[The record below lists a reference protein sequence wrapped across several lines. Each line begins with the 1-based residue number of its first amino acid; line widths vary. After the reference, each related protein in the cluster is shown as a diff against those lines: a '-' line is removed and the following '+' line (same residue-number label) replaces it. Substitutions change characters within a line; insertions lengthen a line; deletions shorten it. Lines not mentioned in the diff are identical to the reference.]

1 MGGDNGEKRVKSCQ
15 GTFIKDTWT
24 KPKEVG
30 LRVAGRDGRG
40 GENGGG
46 EMETAIPEQQLIFKK
61 FFFISST
68 LSSTLDIEVAKR
80 KTGQYSVGYI
90 H

>member
-1 MGGDNGEKRVKSCQ
+1 MGS
-15 GTFIKDTWT
+15 I
-24 KPKEVG
+24 
-30 LRVAGRDGRG
+30 G
-40 GENGGG
+40 GK
-46 EMETAIPEQQLIFKK
+46 MRTSVTEQQLIFKK